1 MKVTDVK
8 DMAAQM
14 VQQYQRADG
23 VRQEAEKQVNGFKSP
38 EERVDLSAKA
48 RDIQQLKDAVSD
60 LPEIREEKV
69 KELQERI
76 EKGAYDVSGE
86 KIAEKMVGESIIDLF
101 A

>member
-8 DMAAQM
+8 DMAAQL

-23 VRQEAEKQVNGFKSP
+23 TRQETEKQVNGFKSP
-38 EERVDLSAKA
+38 EEKVDLSTKA
-48 RDIQQLKDAVSD
+48 RDIQQLKDAVSE
-60 LPEIREEKV
+60 LPEVREEKV
-69 KELQERI
+69 QELQERI